1 MLKRIILVALI
12 VLSTSITISSSASAA
27 PLPIHVDYT
36 ASGLNDGTSWTNA
49 YTDLQSAL
57 AIATSINQIWVA
69 EGTYKPGSNRSD
81 TFQLTSGVEL
91 YGGFPEGGG
100 AFGERNWITY
110 QTILDCDI
118 GTPGDVSDNCYH
130 VVDVSNTDSSTVL
143 EGFYI
148 QHGHADGGDTDSKG
162 GGIKNYDGSPQLKL
176 LSIRDNYAQ
185 TAGGMYNKNI
195 TAEPSLYKIT
205 FSNNTAMGLGG
216 GMHNSSSAPK
226 LWFVFFGYNSS
237 GSGGGI
243 SNDASSPI
251 LSHLTMVGNSAAY
264 GGGIYNDDGSDPIIT
279 NSIFNGNDASENG
292 GGVYSEYYS
301 SPTFINVKFFGN
313 TAKLGG
319 GMYNDQSDVDLV
331 NVLFSGNYATDSGGG
346 IYNMNSSDLS
356 LVQVTLSGNEV
367 PLIYLGGAML
377 ISASTVTIDNSV
389 IWGNPGH
396 EEINVFMSSLDINYS
411 VLKGG
416 CPPVPTTCD
425 HLINSDPIFTRPPSP
440 GGDGVWGTSDDDYG
454 DLHLNIPS
462 PAIDAGDNT
471 TVPADIY
478 DLDSDANTSEKLPY
492 DLDGRPRFVDVGI
505 VPDTGNGTP
514 PIVDMGAYETQ
525 NCLYLPLIYK

>member
-1 MLKRIILVALI
+1 MLLRIILIALI
-12 VLSTSITISSSASAA
+12 VLSTSITTSSSVSAA
-27 PLPIHVDYT
+27 PVPIYVDDT
-36 ASGLNDGTSWTNA
+36 AGGLNNGSSWLNA
-49 YTDLQSAL
+49 FTDLQSAL

-91 YGGFPEGGG
+91 YGGFPDGGG
-100 AFGERNWITY
+100 AFEARNWIIH

-118 GTPGDVSDNCYH
+118 GTSGDASDNCYH
-130 VVDVSNTDSSTVL
+130 VVDVSGTNSSTIL

-148 QHGHADGGDTDSKG
+148 QHGHADGVGTDGKG
-162 GGIKNYDGSPQLKL
+162 GGILNYDGSPQLKY
-176 LSIRDNYAQ
+176 IVIKDNYAQ
-185 TAGGMYNKNI
+185 AAGGMYNKNP
-195 TAEPSLYKIT
+195 TAEPSLVETT
-205 FSNNTAMGLGG
+205 FYNNSADSLGG

-226 LWFVFFGYNSS
+226 LRFVWFRYNSA

-251 LSHLTMVGNSAAY
+251 LSHLTMVGNSADNN

-279 NSIFNGNDASENG
+279 NTIFNGNDASENG
-292 GGVYSEYYS
+292 GGFYSEDYS
-301 SPTFINVKFFGN
+301 SPTFINVKFLGN

-331 NVLFSGNYATDSGGG
+331 NVLFSGNYATNGGG
-346 IYNMNSSDLS
+346 IYNTNNSDLS
-356 LVQVTLSGNEV
+356 LLQVTFSGNEV
-367 PLIYLGGAML
+367 DFTKNHSAMF
-377 ISASTVTIDNSV
+377 IINSIVTIDNSV
-389 IWGNPGH
+389 IWGNKGPA
-396 EEINVFMSSLDINYS
+396 EIKGITSSLDISYS
-411 VLKGG
+411 ILKTG
-416 CPPVPTTCD
+416 CPPAPTTCD
-425 HLINSDPIFTRPPSP
+425 HLINSDPIFVRPPSP

-471 TVPADIY
+471 TVPADTY
-478 DLDSDANTSEKLPY
+478 DLDNDANTSEKLPY
-492 DLDGRPRFVDVGI
+492 DLDTHPRFVDVGI

-514 PIVDMGAYETQ
+514 PIIDMGAYETQ
-525 NCLYLPLIYK
+525 NRLYLPLIYK